1 MERTHR
7 RCSMSHVKQIS
18 FIKVVVI
25 KLERYNTSPGLL
37 VMTQTMSPLAPGKPV
52 YI

>member
-1 MERTHR
+1 MESTHS

-18 FIKVVVI
+18 IIKIVDI
-25 KLERYNTSPGLL
+25 KLERYNTNPGLL
-37 VMTQTMSPLAPGKPV
+37 VMTQTSPLAPGKPV